1 MTDADIFAAV
11 YVKTVPVGIYFHV
24 QNAQIVYSCS
34 QQTEMTAMQQR
45 EVFQCHV
52 LAEFQADGFI
62 AYTGQ
67 TAFLTGESFAIN
79 QSRSADG
86 DVFQTDS
93 PDK

>member
-34 QQTEMTAMQQR
+34 QQAEMTAMQQR

>member
-11 YVKTVPVGIYFHV
+11 YVKTVPVGIHFYI

-67 TAFLTGESFAIN
+67 RLS
-79 QSRSADG
+79 SR
-86 DVFQTDS
+86 VS
-93 PDK
+93 PLP